1 MVAFESKASKTH
13 AKSAMERKAL
23 EDEIKA
29 NAKQVSR
36 MLTDAVETDAR
47 AQAALKQETQD
58 AIKKTNKRVTAY
70 ADQMRKIAKETRGE
84 IAAMTKTQIAAIA
97 TEQKRMKAATAKFA
111 SEDAARQASA
121 LKFLKE
127 QMEIAKKETDQKFGV
142 AYEKLASDRAAT
154 AKFTAA

>member
-97 TEQKRMKAATAKFA
+97 TEQKRMAAAVEKI
-111 SEDAARQASA
+111 AAMTKTQ
-121 LKFLKE
+121 L
-127 QMEIAKKETDQKFGV
+127 
-142 AYEKLASDRAAT
+142 
-154 AKFTAA
+154 